1 VKLKSKT
8 RDQILE
14 LQKKYPQKRSALIP
28 ALHLA
33 QNENGYLPTEIQ
45 QEVAELFGLAL
56 TEVNSIVTFYD
67 MFYDKPVGKR
77 VVHLC
82 KGLSCMLNGS
92 DPLAEKLCERLNI
105 APGQMTADGKI
116 TVHLSECLGACD
128 RAPMAIIDH
137 EVAGPL
143 TSESLDEILAKG
155 DHTHG

>member
-1 VKLKSKT
+1 MKLNLKT

-45 QEVAELFGLAL
+45 QEVADLFGLAL
-56 TEVNSIVTFYD
+56 TEVNSVVTFYD

-77 VVHLC
+77 IFHLC
-82 KGLSCMLNGS
+82 KGISCMLNGG

-105 APGQMTADGKI
+105 APGEMTEDGKI

-128 RAPMAIIDH
+128 KAPMGIIDH
-137 EVAGPL
+137 EVVGPL
-143 TSESLDEILAKG
+143 TLESLNEILAKG
-155 DHTHG
+155 DPSHG